1 MPKKIKWVDVGN
13 GVRINAE
20 LVDEIRN
27 DRIILNT
34 GETIFINEF
43 DNNNKYFTD
52 LYESYGR
59 ND

>member
-34 GETIFINEF
+34 GEIIFINEF

-59 ND
+59 DD